1 MARISSYDQD
11 SSLNSADKLLG
22 TDSATG
28 ATKNFTIQS
37 VLGLVN
43 DGGLVQAF
51 DGSTFQFTDY
61 VAPGSSPQGILNL
74 NEGTATT
81 AAFSAINQIFIS
93 VKDAS
98 GLSLA
103 EYLDNTA
110 NDFIKISKK
119 DNLNNFGIFEVTA
132 IQSSGSGEYRRLT
145 VTPRGTN
152 GNLTVGEKYFVANYS
167 ALYDQDFSDDAITEF
182 GDVANTFF
190 TGSTASQ
197 LTAAGS
203 GSIITTAERT
213 SLTNFTNNGLIHGDV
228 VNNLVTNTTDVPLSA
243 NQGLVLKGL
252 IDGINTLLASDD
264 TTLDTIQ

>member
-167 ALYDQDFSDDAITEF
+167 
-182 GDVANTFF
+182 
-190 TGSTASQ
+190 
-197 LTAAGS
+197 
-203 GSIITTAERT
+203 SI
-213 SLTNFTNNGLIHGDV
+213 
-228 VNNLVTNTTDVPLSA
+228 
-243 NQGLVLKGL
+243 
-252 IDGINTLLASDD
+252 D
-264 TTLDTIQ
+264 TTTIIDSIRL